1 MELSAPLALTGAG
14 RPIFLTDETE
24 IVMQPDVTLYDRD
37 AKSLRH
43 VRGVVTLTS
52 QRLFWSSGAGAGSAG
67 GGTPIAFALSRVER
81 VEAESGFLTRSPK
94 LTIHFN
100 DAGAGAGAAYVKLSF
115 KEGGRDAFRGCLQS
129 ALAARDWAS
138 PPSAAA
144 RPPGAP
150 AASASAA
157 GLSAS
162 GAGIGGLMRRKQQQ
176 QRQRGQLAEAAFSDL
191 SALMEKAKPVVALV
205 DRYAAAQARV
215 VQQQA
220 GAGRQQ
226 GRA

>member
-150 AASASAA
+150 AA

-162 GAGIGGLMRRKQQQ
+162 DRPAARSASRRHLGHAPKCHNPLAAMLDAGMNGTFVL
-176 QRQRGQLAEAAFSDL
+176 LAKL
-191 SALMEKAKPVVALV
+191 
-205 DRYAAAQARV
+205 
-215 VQQQA
+215 
-220 GAGRQQ
+220 
-226 GRA
+226 